1 MPRMDCTIRTMQRDE
16 IRLAVD
22 WAADEG
28 WNPGLHDAASFHAA
42 DPRGF
47 LLAEVDGVPAG
58 CISAVAYGTGF
69 GFIGLYIVAPAWRGR
84 GLGMRLWNAG
94 MARLAGRVVGLDG
107 VPAQQEN
114 YRRSGF
120 APAWRNVRHGGVART
135 SGQPRPE
142 EVVPLLQ
149 VDLDALCRKDLEV
162 FPAPRAAFLRAWR
175 AMPDSTGLAWR
186 RDGRLGGW
194 GVIRRCRSGYK
205 IGPLV
210 ADQPAIASTL
220 CASLCDAVPA
230 GEAIYLDVPEPNAAA
245 LALAQAHGLS
255 PVFETA
261 RMYAGPEPACRLET
275 VYGITSFELG

>member
-1 MPRMDCTIRTMQRDE
+1 MDCTIRTMHRDE
-16 IRLAVD
+16 IRLAID

-42 DPRGF
+42 DPQAF
-47 LLAEVDGVPAG
+47 LVAEVDGVPVG

-94 MARLAGRVVGLDG
+94 MARLAGRVIGLDG

-120 APAWRNVRHGGVART
+120 APAWRNVRHGGVARA
-135 SGQPRPE
+135 GRRQRPE
-142 EVVPLLQ
+142 DVVPLAQ
-149 VDLDALCRKDLEV
+149 VELHALCDKDLEV

-194 GVIRRCRSGYK
+194 GVIRRCRAGYK

-210 ADQPAIASTL
+210 ADDPAIASTL
-220 CASLCDAVPA
+220 YSNLCDAVPA
-230 GEAIYLDVPEPNAAA
+230 GEAVYLDVPEPNAEA
-245 LALAQAHGLS
+245 LALAQVHGLS